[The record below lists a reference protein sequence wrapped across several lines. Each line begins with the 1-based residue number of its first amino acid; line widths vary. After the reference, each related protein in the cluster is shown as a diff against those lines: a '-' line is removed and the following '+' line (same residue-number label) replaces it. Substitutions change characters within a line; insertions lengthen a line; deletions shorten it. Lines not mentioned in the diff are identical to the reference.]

1 MIIAPYFTAKSQA
14 PDQAGTDEW
23 DAQDMSEQT
32 IFGRAGQ
39 HNPASEGLAAK
50 SDGRSWPTTAIATG
64 TLQRKQPV
72 TRELI
77 TMVGKIAFIVFTI
90 EVLITLTVFSGGE
103 LNGKI
108 VQDGLLDGTILTL
121 FASPFIYWWVARPFA
136 EAARTARAELV
147 EQLSET
153 RRLLDQNEKL
163 RASLQ
168 KMSENAAEINERIL
182 QKIGAD
188 LHDGAA
194 QLLSFS
200 LLKLDR
206 LAPGLKIAGDKKGL
220 VELEKMRGVLT
231 DTLRE
236 VRGISTGLSLPELD
250 TVTVEETI
258 QLVIRRHE
266 EFTGSKIALS
276 MWALPHQVPISQ
288 KAAIYRFIQE
298 ALSNAFKHGKATST
312 RVSARGGNGLEISVT
327 DDGQGFDPDAVTPG
341 GLGLTGMRARI
352 QAIGGRLD
360 IKSAPGQGTKATA
373 VFNSK
378 P

>member
-23 DAQDMSEQT
+23 DAQDMSEHT

-39 HNPASEGLAAK
+39 HNPASEVLAAAK

-220 VELEKMRGVLT
+220 AELEKMRGVLT

-236 VRGISTGLSLPELD
+236 VRGSFGFNGGKPAQYGTGLP
-250 TVTVEETI
+250 T
-258 QLVIRRHE
+258 QL
-266 EFTGSKIALS
+266 SS
-276 MWALPHQVPISQ
+276 C
-288 KAAIYRFIQE
+288 
-298 ALSNAFKHGKATST
+298 NAF
-312 RVSARGGNGLEISVT
+312 
-327 DDGQGFDPDAVTPG
+327 DA
-341 GLGLTGMRARI
+341 A
-352 QAIGGRLD
+352 
-360 IKSAPGQGTKATA
+360 
-373 VFNSK
+373 
-378 P
+378 

>member
-200 LLKLDR
+200 LLKLD
-206 LAPGLKIAGDKKGL
+206 G
-220 VELEKMRGVLT
+220 
-231 DTLRE
+231 
-236 VRGISTGLSLPELD
+236 S
-250 TVTVEETI
+250 
-258 QLVIRRHE
+258 RR
-266 EFTGSKIALS
+266 
-276 MWALPHQVPISQ
+276 V
-288 KAAIYRFIQE
+288 
-298 ALSNAFKHGKATST
+298 
-312 RVSARGGNGLEISVT
+312 
-327 DDGQGFDPDAVTPG
+327 
-341 GLGLTGMRARI
+341 
-352 QAIGGRLD
+352 
-360 IKSAPGQGTKATA
+360 
-373 VFNSK
+373 
-378 P
+378 

>member
-1 MIIAPYFTAKSQA
+1 
-14 PDQAGTDEW
+14 
-23 DAQDMSEQT
+23 
-32 IFGRAGQ
+32 
-39 HNPASEGLAAK
+39 
-50 SDGRSWPTTAIATG
+50 
-64 TLQRKQPV
+64 
-72 TRELI
+72 
-77 TMVGKIAFIVFTI
+77 
-90 EVLITLTVFSGGE
+90 
-103 LNGKI
+103 
-108 VQDGLLDGTILTL
+108 
-121 FASPFIYWWVARPFA
+121 
-136 EAARTARAELV
+136 
-147 EQLSET
+147 
-153 RRLLDQNEKL
+153 
-163 RASLQ
+163 
-168 KMSENAAEINERIL
+168 
-182 QKIGAD
+182 
-188 LHDGAA
+188 
-194 QLLSFS
+194 
-200 LLKLDR
+200 
-206 LAPGLKIAGDKKGL
+206 
-220 VELEKMRGVLT
+220 MRGVLT

-276 MWALPHQVPISQ
+276 TLALPRQVPISQ